1 MYLTNGYRKL
11 LIFRKFFFRS
21 VFFVKTEP
29 TRTMTRSK
37 LRFRSDDPKSA
48 EPPVRD
54 LYLGVYGAL
63 GGLSAITI
71 MVSSLLVAVGGLNA
85 SRLPFVNFN

>member
-1 MYLTNGYRKL
+1 
-11 LIFRKFFFRS
+11 
-21 VFFVKTEP
+21 
-29 TRTMTRSK
+29 MTRLK